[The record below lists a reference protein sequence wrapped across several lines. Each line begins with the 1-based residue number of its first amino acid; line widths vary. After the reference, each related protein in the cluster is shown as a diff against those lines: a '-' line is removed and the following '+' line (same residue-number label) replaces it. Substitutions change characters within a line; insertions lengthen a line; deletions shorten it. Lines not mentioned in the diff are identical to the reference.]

1 MDESYDNNNNMVY
14 LFISQ
19 QGHFRTSSGS
29 FFIEPIEDYAD
40 ENKNILH
47 LLYRAPQTKSHD
59 ELDTENDDLPN
70 AFVGEWI
77 QIIQTFFKCD
87 SIDNLTTITK
97 YDKNQVKLL
106 DHLTQMLFNIYFIS
120 FIFYSSHIQ
129 FHIHAK

>member
-1 MDESYDNNNNMVY
+1 MWGQSTTYANLIYLFGSAESVNNVNNNFLFFLIY
-14 LFISQ
+14 LFPQ

-70 AFVGEWI
+70 ASVGEWFKE
-77 QIIQTFFKCD
+77 FF
-87 SIDNLTTITK
+87 I
-97 YDKNQVKLL
+97 
-106 DHLTQMLFNIYFIS
+106 
-120 FIFYSSHIQ
+120 
-129 FHIHAK
+129 